1 MSRSSVCRCMLAV
14 LAALLALPSAALG
27 AGHRGGTFV
36 TLATSNAGTAD
47 PQVNVSPQYWQ
58 LYQVTQD
65 GLTAFRKSAGP
76 AANSVVAD
84 LAVKLPRTND
94 GGRTWTLTLRRGI
107 HYSNGAPVRPADV
120 RFTFERL
127 FKVHGPTAESFYGAI
142 DGAEAC
148 LQNPATCTLDRGIS
162 LNGWTIAFHLTRPDT
177 EWLQKLALP
186 PAALLP
192 PSVGVEEIG
201 TDVSRLVGTGPY
213 TWASYAPV
221 RQLVLE
227 RNPFFK
233 AWAPAAQPDGY
244 VDRIVQHFGLGAE
257 AAVTQVERGQADW
270 VADDLPADR
279 LAELASR
286 FSSQVHV
293 NQLPAVWYFALNVN
307 IKPFNQLKARQAVNL
322 AIDRNELVK
331 LYGGA
336 QLAAPTCQVLPPG
349 FPGYSPYCPWTKDG
363 EAPWSAPD
371 LERANQLVA
380 ESGTKGNRVDIV
392 VANDPVQEA
401 IGQYILV
408 VLFKLGY
415 DPRLKSLPDGVQ
427 AAYVQNSRNHVEIGL
442 SRWHQDFPAPSDL
455 LEGRL
460 GCDSFI
466 PDSDAS
472 PNISGFCDRTTVQPL
487 MQRAVTLGLTRPR
500 AADRLWREVDHRVVD
515 LAVWL
520 PLFNPKQV
528 DLVSRRVSHY
538 RWSPQLHLI
547 PSLLWVR

>member
-1 MSRSSVCRCMLAV
+1 VSRSSVCRCMLAV
-14 LAALLALPSAALG
+14 LAALLALPSAAL
-27 AGHRGGTFV
+27 AADHRGGTFV
-36 TLATSNAGTAD
+36 TLATSSAGTAD
-47 PQVNVSPQYWQ
+47 PQVNATPQYWQ

-84 LAVKLPRTND
+84 LAVRLPRTSD
-94 GGRTWTLTLRRGI
+94 GGRTWTLTLRQGI
-107 HYSNGAPVRPADV
+107 RYSNGAPVRPADV

-213 TWASYAPV
+213 TWASYSPA

-227 RNPFFK
+227 RNPFFE

-244 VDRIVQHFGLGAE
+244 VDRIVQRFGRGAE

-293 NQLPAVWYFALNVN
+293 NQLPADWYFALNVN

-336 QLAAPTCQVLPPG
+336 RLAAPTCQVLPPG

-408 VLFKLGY
+408 VLFRLGY

-455 LEGRL
+455 LERLL
-460 GCDSFI
+460 GCDSFV

-500 AADRLWREVDHRVVD
+500 AADRLWRQVDHRVVD

-528 DLVSRRVSHY
+528 DLVSRRVRHY

>member
-1 MSRSSVCRCMLAV
+1 VSRSSVCRCMLAV
-14 LAALLALPSAALG
+14 LAALLALPSAAL
-27 AGHRGGTFV
+27 AADHRGGTFV
-36 TLATSNAGTAD
+36 TLATSSAGTAD
-47 PQVNVSPQYWQ
+47 PQVNATPQYWQ

-84 LAVKLPRTND
+84 LAVKLPRTSD

-107 HYSNGAPVRPADV
+107 RYSNGAPVRPADV

-213 TWASYAPV
+213 TWASYAPA

-233 AWAPAAQPDGY
+233 AWEPAAQPDGY
-244 VDRIVQHFGLGAE
+244 VDRIVQRFGLGAE

-270 VADDLPADR
+270 VADTLPADR

-293 NQLPAVWYFALNVN
+293 NQLPADWYFALNVN

-336 QLAAPTCQVLPPG
+336 RLAAPTCQVLPPG

-408 VLFKLGY
+408 VLFRLGY

-455 LEGRL
+455 LERLL
-460 GCDSFI
+460 GCDSFV

-500 AADRLWREVDHRVVD
+500 AADRLWRQVDHRVVD

-528 DLVSRRVSHY
+528 DLVSRRVRHY

>member
-14 LAALLALPSAALG
+14 LAALLALPSAAL
-27 AGHRGGTFV
+27 AADHRGGTFV

-84 LAVKLPRTND
+84 LAVKLPRTSD

-213 TWASYAPV
+213 TWASYSPA

-427 AAYVQNSRNHVEIGL
+427 AAYVQNSRNHVEVGL
-442 SRWHQDFPAPSDL
+442 SQWHQAFPAPSDL

-460 GCDSFI
+460 GCDSFV

-500 AADRLWREVDHRVVD
+500 AADRLWRQVDRRVVD

>member
-1 MSRSSVCRCMLAV
+1 VSRSSVCRCMLAV
-14 LAALLALPSAALG
+14 LAALLALPAAALA

-36 TLATSNAGTAD
+36 TLASANAGTAD
-47 PQVNVSPQYWQ
+47 PQVNTTPQYWQ

-65 GLTAFRKSAGP
+65 GLTAFRKSSGP

-84 LAVKLPRTND
+84 LAVTLPRTDD
-94 GGRTWTLTLRRGI
+94 GGRTWTLTLRKGI

-127 FKVHGPTAESFYGAI
+127 FKVHGPTAQSFYGAI
-142 DGAEAC
+142 DGAGAC
-148 LQNPATCTLDRGIS
+148 LQNPATCTLDRGIA
-162 LNGWTIAFHLTRPDT
+162 LDGWTITFHLTRPDT

-233 AWAPAAQPDGY
+233 AWAPAAQPDGH
-244 VDRIVQHFGLGAE
+244 VDRIVQRFGLTPE

-270 VADDLPADR
+270 LAEDVPPDR
-279 LAELASR
+279 LSELATR
-286 FSSQVHV
+286 FSSQLHV
-293 NQLPAVWYFALNVN
+293 NQLPADWYVALNVN
-307 IKPFNQLKARQAVNL
+307 IKPFNQFKAREAVNL

-336 QLAAPTCQVLPPG
+336 QLASPTCQVLPPG
-349 FPGYSPYCPWTKDG
+349 FPGYSPYCPWTTGGK
-363 EAPWSAPD
+363 APWSAPD
-371 LERANQLVA
+371 LARANQLVA
-380 ESGTKGNRVDIV
+380 ESGTKGDRVDIV
-392 VANDPVQEA
+392 VANDRVQKA

-415 DPRLKSLPDGVQ
+415 DPRLKPLPDGVQ
-427 AAYVQNSRNHVEIGL
+427 AAYVQNSRNHVEMGL
-442 SRWHQDFPAPSDL
+442 SQWHQDFPAPSDL
-455 LEGRL
+455 LERLL
-460 GCDSFI
+460 GCDSFV
-466 PDSDAS
+466 PDSDTS

-487 MQRAVTLGLTRPR
+487 MERAVTLGLTKPQ
-500 AADRLWREVDHRVVD
+500 AAERLWRQVDRRVVD
-515 LAVWL
+515 LAVWM
-520 PLFNPKQV
+520 PLFNPKQL
-528 DLVSRRVSHY
+528 DLVSRRVGNF
-538 RWSPQLHLI
+538 RWSPQLHLM
-547 PSLLWVR
+547 PSLLWVK

>member
-1 MSRSSVCRCMLAV
+1 VSRSSVCRCMLAV
-14 LAALLALPSAALG
+14 LAALLALPSAAL
-27 AGHRGGTFV
+27 AADHRGGTFV
-36 TLATSNAGTAD
+36 ALATSNAGTAD
-47 PQVNVSPQYWQ
+47 PQVNATPQYWQ

-65 GLTAFRKSAGP
+65 GLTAFRKSSGP

-84 LAVKLPRTND
+84 LAVRLPRTSD
-94 GGRTWTLTLRRGI
+94 GGRTWTLTLRKGI
-107 HYSNGAPVRPADV
+107 RYSNGASVRPADV

-127 FKVHGPTAESFYGAI
+127 FKVHGPTAQSFYGAI

-148 LQNPATCTLDRGIS
+148 LQNPATCTLERGIS
-162 LNGWTIAFHLTRPDT
+162 LNGRMVTFHLTRPDT

-192 PSVGVEEIG
+192 PSVGSEEIG

-213 TWASYAPV
+213 IWASYSPV

-244 VDRIVQHFGLGAE
+244 VDRIVQRFGLPAE

-270 VADDLPADR
+270 VVDDLPADR
-279 LAELASR
+279 LSELESR
-286 FSSQVHV
+286 FSALVHV
-293 NQLPAVWYFALNVN
+293 NPLPADWYFALNVN
-307 IKPFNQLKARQAVNL
+307 IKPFNQLEARQAVNL
-322 AIDRNELVK
+322 AIDRNEIVK
-331 LYGGA
+331 LYGGS
-336 QLAAPTCQVLPPG
+336 QLASPTCQVLPPG
-349 FPGYSPYCPWTKDG
+349 FPGYSPYCPWTEGGK
-363 EAPWSAPD
+363 APWSAPD
-371 LERANQLVA
+371 LVRANELVD
-380 ESGTKGNRVDIV
+380 ESGTKGDRVDIV
-392 VANDPVQEA
+392 VANDRVQKA

-415 DPRLKSLPDGVQ
+415 DARLKPLPDGVQ
-427 AAYVQNSRNHVEIGL
+427 AAYVQNSRNHVEVGL
-442 SRWHQDFPAPSDL
+442 SQWHQDFPAPSDL
-455 LEGRL
+455 LEGLL
-460 GCDSFI
+460 GCNSFV

-472 PNISGFCDRTTVQPL
+472 PNISGFCDRTTVEPL

-500 AADRLWREVDHRVVD
+500 AAEPLWRQVDRRVVD

-528 DLVSRRVSHY
+528 DLVSRRVGNY
-538 RWSPQLHLI
+538 RWSPQLHLM

>member
-1 MSRSSVCRCMLAV
+1 MLAV
-14 LAALLALPSAALG
+14 LAALLALPSAALA

-84 LAVKLPRTND
+84 LAVKLPRTSD
-94 GGRTWTLTLRRGI
+94 GGRTWTLTLRQGI
-107 HYSNGAPVRPADV
+107 RYSNGAPVRPADV

-213 TWASYAPV
+213 TWASYAPA

-233 AWAPAAQPDGY
+233 AWAQAAQPDGY
-244 VDRIVQHFGLGAE
+244 VDRIVQRFGLGAE

-270 VADDLPADR
+270 VADALPADR

-293 NQLPAVWYFALNVN
+293 NQLPADWYFALNVN

-336 QLAAPTCQVLPPG
+336 RLAAPTCQVLPPG

-455 LEGRL
+455 LERLL
-460 GCDSFI
+460 GCDSFV

-500 AADRLWREVDHRVVD
+500 AADRLWRQVDHRVVD

-528 DLVSRRVSHY
+528 DLVSRRVRHY